1 MFIDFVQDKF
11 LLFIALAI
19 IVLMLAYSYI
29 GDRFLGYEQVS
40 PNDAIRLF
48 NNDALMIDVRTEG
61 EYKSGFIG
69 DAMNLPT
76 ASFKSKIASLE
87 KYKDK
92 EIVVYCQSGMRSGGA
107 ASNLVKEG
115 FTKVYNLRGGILAW
129 RSAGLPVQMP
139 ESKKAKRKGKK
150 NA

>member
-29 GDRFLGYEQVS
+29 GDRFLGYEQIS

-48 NNDALMIDVRTEG
+48 NNDALMLDVRTEG

-69 DAMNLPT
+69 DAMHLPT
-76 ASFKSKIASLE
+76 ASLKSKITSLE

-92 EIVVYCQSGMRSGGA
+92 EIVVYCQSGMRSAGA
-107 ASNLVKEG
+107 ASSLVKAG